1 MGDLVIVSKLAD
13 LENVPYYGEL
23 KLSSGTTNP
32 IEEKNSCVLTGYDI
46 TIQAH
51 DYQAIRCY
59 NSAVYKST
67 NEQEFYI
74 FCPLSE
80 PNYLMIWKTGS
91 IFSYSRYN
99 NVQYEN
105 VYLDTLNYG
114 PITAD
119 GATFPYFNYSLDYV
133 NVGGENNVKWIDS
146 LPVFDN
152 LQNFVDYVTAPLE
165 PRGEATCKVTYFLPD
180 DTYEYTKLTYK
191 KNVQPESV
199 NDGTIVNLDPTQD
212 SVTVEG
218 LIENASYWFKIFT
231 NKSESEAFPYT
242 VEVDPVPPEYKTYI
256 EWINGNG
263 NLFKKLTYNQNSI
276 NSYTYQ
282 GTTYYH
288 KITID
293 PKQTSFLQKVYT
305 MDYDTSSVT
314 KWGVENYTYQGY
326 TGIYYNRASSV
337 NQLLTL
343 EINSAETEGLYT
355 LSIPQLTMSYL
366 ISTDMVPDLLI
377 TQNGEFYKIS
387 GTTSGYDTQRSKTVT
402 SNLEGIFKFIWHH
415 FHNVNI
421 KVDGVYWSKVN

>member
-51 DYQAIRCY
+51 DYQTIRCY

-119 GATFPYFNYSLDYV
+119 GATFPYFNYSLDYR
-133 NVGGENNVKWIDS
+133 NVGGESNVKWIDS
-146 LPVFDN
+146 LPIFDN
-152 LQNFVDYVTAPLE
+152 LQDFVDYVTVPLE
-165 PRGEATCKVTYFLPD
+165 PRGEATCKVTYFLPND
-180 DTYEYTKLTYK
+180 DYQYTKLTYK
-191 KNVQPESV
+191 KDVQPESV
-199 NDGTIVNLDPTQD
+199 NDGIIVNLDPTQD
-212 SVTVEG
+212 SVNVEG

-231 NKSESEAFPYT
+231 NKSESEAFGYT
-242 VEVDPVPPEYKTYI
+242 VGEMGRPFYILPKLSTKFKIFCSSGTDVELSVQEIYDKLITSGNIDPEEAKTFVLYQTTSARGYVIGLFPVYTSSLKLYTKEGLSQEYTDDYITGIDYDSATSYSLRFYLNADLTLRSLGYGSTYLTSYKTI
-256 EWINGNG
+256 NDVWIFAWG
-263 NLFKKLTYNQNSI
+263 TSI
-276 NSYTYQ
+276 TGAIMPIVYCNMNPSEYSSIYLN
-282 GTTYYH
+282 
-288 KITID
+288 D
-293 PKQTSFLQKVYT
+293 KQ
-305 MDYDTSSVT
+305 
-314 KWGVENYTYQGY
+314 
-326 TGIYYNRASSV
+326 ISV
-337 NQLLTL
+337 N
-343 EINSAETEGLYT
+343 
-355 LSIPQLTMSYL
+355 
-366 ISTDMVPDLLI
+366 
-377 TQNGEFYKIS
+377 
-387 GTTSGYDTQRSKTVT
+387 
-402 SNLEGIFKFIWHH
+402 
-415 FHNVNI
+415 VN
-421 KVDGVYWSKVN
+421 

>member
-23 KLSSGTTNP
+23 KISSGTTNP

-46 TIQAH
+46 TIQVY

-119 GATFPYFNYSLDYV
+119 GATFPYFNYSLDYI

-152 LQNFVDYVTAPLE
+152 LQDFVDYVTAPLE
-165 PRGEATCKVTYFLPD
+165 PRGDATCKVTYFLPD

-191 KNVQPESV
+191 KDVQPESV

-218 LIENASYWFKIFT
+218 LIENSSYWFKIFT
-231 NKSESEAFPYT
+231 NKSESEPFPFI
-242 VEVDPVPPEYKTYI
+242 VPVDPVPPEYKTYI
-256 EWINGNG
+256 DNING
-263 NLFKKLTYNQNSI
+263 
-276 NSYTYQ
+276 
-282 GTTYYH
+282 
-288 KITID
+288 
-293 PKQTSFLQKVYT
+293 
-305 MDYDTSSVT
+305 
-314 KWGVENYTYQGY
+314 
-326 TGIYYNRASSV
+326 
-337 NQLLTL
+337 
-343 EINSAETEGLYT
+343 
-355 LSIPQLTMSYL
+355 
-366 ISTDMVPDLLI
+366 
-377 TQNGEFYKIS
+377 S
-387 GTTSGYDTQRSKTVT
+387 GF
-402 SNLEGIFKFIWHH
+402 N
-415 FHNVNI
+415 
-421 KVDGVYWSKVN
+421 

>member
-51 DYQAIRCY
+51 DYPAIRCY

-67 NEQEFYI
+67 NDQVFYI

-114 PITAD
+114 LITAD
-119 GATFPYFNYSLDYV
+119 GATFPYFNYSLDYR

-165 PRGEATCKVTYFLPD
+165 PQGDATCKVTYFLPD

-191 KNVQPESV
+191 KSVQPESV

-218 LIENASYWFKIFT
+218 LIENTSYWFKIFT

-242 VEVDPVPPEYKTYI
+242 VEPAKSKIITVWDYQNNIKTNVLR
-256 EWINGNG
+256 NGETEQSFYLWSDNYLYCYRDTSRYG
-263 NLFKKLTYNQNSI
+263 LYVSNNI
-276 NSYTYQ
+276 ARV
-282 GTTYYH
+282 
-288 KITID
+288 KIT
-293 PKQTSFLQKVYT
+293 KGYS
-305 MDYDTSSVT
+305 DTSIAP
-314 KWGVENYTYQGY
+314 Y
-326 TGIYYNRASSV
+326 
-337 NQLLTL
+337 
-343 EINSAETEGLYT
+343 
-355 LSIPQLTMSYL
+355 
-366 ISTDMVPDLLI
+366 
-377 TQNGEFYKIS
+377 
-387 GTTSGYDTQRSKTVT
+387 
-402 SNLEGIFKFIWHH
+402 SNNIAVLRMT
-415 FHNVNI
+415 I
-421 KVDGVYWSKVN
+421 KVDSLKSQGAHYLGISVNAVGTKRSGGNYDAIMGCNCIQGDDYSKYVVGETFTWEGYWDIQYWIDNNIPFLTDGFKIYIDSGVKDTITFRVYKIEIECCEGEILG

>member
-1 MGDLVIVSKLAD
+1 MGDLSIVSKLAD

-23 KLSSGTTNP
+23 KLSSGTISP

-51 DYQAIRCY
+51 DYPAIRCY
-59 NSAVYKST
+59 NSAVYKSI

-119 GATFPYFNYSLDYV
+119 GATFPYFNYSLDYR
-133 NVGGENNVKWIDS
+133 NVGGENKVKWIDS

-152 LQNFVDYVTAPLE
+152 LQDFVDYVTAPLE
-165 PRGEATCKVTYFLPD
+165 PTGDATCEVTYFLPN

-191 KNVQPESV
+191 RDIQPESV

-231 NKSESEAFPYT
+231 SKSESEAFPYT
-242 VEVDPVPPEYKTYI
+242 VT
-256 EWINGNG
+256 
-263 NLFKKLTYNQNSI
+263 
-276 NSYTYQ
+276 
-282 GTTYYH
+282 
-288 KITID
+288 
-293 PKQTSFLQKVYT
+293 
-305 MDYDTSSVT
+305 
-314 KWGVENYTYQGY
+314 
-326 TGIYYNRASSV
+326 
-337 NQLLTL
+337 
-343 EINSAETEGLYT
+343 EIG
-355 LSIPQLTMSYL
+355 
-366 ISTDMVPDLLI
+366 
-377 TQNGEFYKIS
+377 
-387 GTTSGYDTQRSKTVT
+387 
-402 SNLEGIFKFIWHH
+402 
-415 FHNVNI
+415 
-421 KVDGVYWSKVN
+421 